1 LLVRKLVWLALDL
14 LHGKDIG
21 VGSFKP
27 RNHTINAGADGIYV
41 VGGDAHTYKGRS
53 LAVIMWQQIT
63 PKEERIG

>member
-1 LLVRKLVWLALDL
+1 LLVRKLVRFALNF

-27 RNHTINAGADGIYV
+27 GNHTIYAGADGVYV
-41 VGGDAHTYKGRS
+41 VGGDAHTYKVRC
-53 LAVIMWQQIT
+53 LAVIIWHEIT